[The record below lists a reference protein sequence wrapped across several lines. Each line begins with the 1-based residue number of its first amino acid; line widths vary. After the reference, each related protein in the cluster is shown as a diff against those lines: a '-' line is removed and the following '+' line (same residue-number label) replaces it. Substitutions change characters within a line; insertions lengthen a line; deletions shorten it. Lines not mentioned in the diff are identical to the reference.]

1 MQKALQLAVAA
12 FFTGTVSVYAG
23 GPESAGSSASDAVA
37 VVSDSSGAAVPA
49 DAAPAGVRAGQPD
62 VRFNDVQG
70 TVEMHV
76 NGANLVEV
84 LRMLSTQA
92 QRNIIASKSV
102 RGSVTANLYG
112 VTIKQALDAILRSC
126 DCGYREEGNFIYVY
140 TNKELA
146 DLDTANRQTQSRVFH
161 LNYVSASDADA
172 AVQKVLSRDGKSLAS
187 GKTKSGVAF
196 DNTSAGG
203 NDLADGD
210 YLVVIDYPDVL
221 DRVATLIK
229 EIDRRP
235 VQVLVE
241 ATILQ
246 ASLNESNQLG
256 INFTALGGV
265 DFHSLANVGS
275 SGSGSGLSQALAG
288 DTTNA
293 AAAGGIANNVAAG
306 HIADK
311 GFVAG
316 SIGGSGLSLG
326 VVTNNMSVFINALEG
341 VTDTVVLA
349 NPKVLVLNKQKGEF
363 KVIRK
368 DPYFGAIT
376 NSGESSLQQQQVQF
390 QESGTKL
397 VLRPF
402 ATDDGYIRLEIHP
415 EDSSVAGTNA
425 NNLPPTQN
433 STEAT
438 TNVIVKDGRTIVIG
452 GLFRE
457 VSVTDR
463 SGVPGLADM
472 PFIGP
477 LFRKQADETVRQEI
491 IILLTPHIV
500 KDDEAFAKASDG
512 LMDDVERIRV
522 GVRKGMMPWGRER
535 LAELNYEW
543 AMEELKKPKPNTDKA
558 LWNLNC
564 ATNLNPKFE
573 EAILLKE
580 RLTGEV
586 VQDVDN
592 SSIRGFV
599 RQQILIDP
607 GPVGSTQVPAT
618 QPAPTT
624 LGRAAPAKLPFPV
637 MAAAPSHIEAR
648 LDAPTSRPSIL
659 GLATAPTTRP
669 GKSVPDESALTL
681 LPTDFELK

>member
-265 DFHSLANVGS
+265 DFHSLA
-275 SGSGSGLSQALAG
+275 
-288 DTTNA
+288 
-293 AAAGGIANNVAAG
+293 
-306 HIADK
+306 
-311 GFVAG
+311 
-316 SIGGSGLSLG
+316 
-326 VVTNNMSVFINALEG
+326 
-341 VTDTVVLA
+341 
-349 NPKVLVLNKQKGEF
+349 
-363 KVIRK
+363 
-368 DPYFGAIT
+368 
-376 NSGESSLQQQQVQF
+376 
-390 QESGTKL
+390 
-397 VLRPF
+397 
-402 ATDDGYIRLEIHP
+402 
-415 EDSSVAGTNA
+415 
-425 NNLPPTQN
+425 
-433 STEAT
+433 
-438 TNVIVKDGRTIVIG
+438 
-452 GLFRE
+452 
-457 VSVTDR
+457 
-463 SGVPGLADM
+463 
-472 PFIGP
+472 
-477 LFRKQADETVRQEI
+477 
-491 IILLTPHIV
+491 
-500 KDDEAFAKASDG
+500 
-512 LMDDVERIRV
+512 
-522 GVRKGMMPWGRER
+522 
-535 LAELNYEW
+535 
-543 AMEELKKPKPNTDKA
+543 
-558 LWNLNC
+558 
-564 ATNLNPKFE
+564 
-573 EAILLKE
+573 
-580 RLTGEV
+580 
-586 VQDVDN
+586 
-592 SSIRGFV
+592 
-599 RQQILIDP
+599 
-607 GPVGSTQVPAT
+607 
-618 QPAPTT
+618 
-624 LGRAAPAKLPFPV
+624 
-637 MAAAPSHIEAR
+637 
-648 LDAPTSRPSIL
+648 
-659 GLATAPTTRP
+659 
-669 GKSVPDESALTL
+669 
-681 LPTDFELK
+681 